1 MNKWLFIVESN
12 CTDPDHEADFNKWYN
27 TIHLPD
33 MLELPDVVG
42 ADRYE
47 NIDPRDGEAKYVAL
61 YEIESDD
68 IQKTIEDTAR
78 HIEEK
83 AKQGRM
89 SDSMQLT
96 RRIRAKRIFSMQK

>member
-1 MNKWLFIVESN
+1 MNKWLFIIESN
-12 CTDPDHEADFNKWYN
+12 CKDPDREADFNEWYN
-27 TIHLPD
+27 NIHLPD

-47 NIDPRDGEAKYVAL
+47 NINPGDGEAKYVAL

-68 IQKTIEDTAR
+68 IQKTIDDTAG

-89 SDSMQLT
+89 SDLMQLT

>member
-1 MNKWLFIVESN
+1 MDKWLFIVESN
-12 CTDPDHEADFNKWYN
+12 CKDADHEADFNKWYN

-33 MLELPDVVG
+33 MLELPDVVR

-47 NIDPRDGEAKYVAL
+47 NIDPGDGEAKYVAL

-68 IQKTIEDTAR
+68 IQKTIGDTAR